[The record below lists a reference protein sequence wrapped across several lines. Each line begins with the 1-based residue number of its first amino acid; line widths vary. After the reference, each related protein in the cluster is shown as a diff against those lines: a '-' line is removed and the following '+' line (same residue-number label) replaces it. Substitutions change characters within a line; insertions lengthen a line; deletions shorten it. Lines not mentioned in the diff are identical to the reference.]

1 MVMTTNQN
9 LDNLCVCVVRG
20 EGPKGVGVVAD
31 QPNIEAFDLD
41 MNRDH
46 IEQYLPIWRTNIC
59 LHLKWG

>member
-1 MVMTTNQN
+1 M
-9 LDNLCVCVVRG
+9 CVVRG

-46 IEQYLPIWRTNIC
+46 IEQYLPI
-59 LHLKWG
+59 

>member
-9 LDNLCVCVVRG
+9 LDNLCACVVRG

-31 QPNIEAFDLD
+31 QSNIEAFDLD

-46 IEQYLPIWRTNIC
+46 IEQYLPI
-59 LHLKWG
+59 